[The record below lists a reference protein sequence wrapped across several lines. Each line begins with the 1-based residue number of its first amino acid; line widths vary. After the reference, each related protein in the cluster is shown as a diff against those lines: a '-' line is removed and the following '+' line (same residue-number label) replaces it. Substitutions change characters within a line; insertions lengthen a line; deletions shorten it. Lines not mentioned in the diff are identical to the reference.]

1 MKGYL
6 LDTCICVFLF
16 RNKFGIDEKLK
27 KISFSNCYISEITLA
42 ELRYGAYKS
51 NQTEKN
57 LVLIERFAE
66 KVNIVPF
73 SETIDFYAKE
83 KNRLNKQGTPIE
95 DFDLLIASA
104 AHCRELRLVT
114 DNLKHFKNINGIE
127 IENWVERS

>member
-1 MKGYL
+1 M
-6 LDTCICVFLF
+6 
-16 RNKFGIDEKLK
+16 
-27 KISFSNCYISEITLA
+27 A
-42 ELRYGAYKS
+42 
-51 NQTEKN
+51 
-57 LVLIERFAE
+57 LIERFAE

-104 AHCRELRLVT
+104 AYCRELRLIT

-127 IENWVERS
+127 IENWVERT

>member
-1 MKGYL
+1 MNGYL

-16 RNKFGIDEKLK
+16 RNKYNIEKRLNQIGYK
-27 KISFSNCYISEITLA
+27 DCYVSEVTLA

-51 NQTEKN
+51 DRTEQN
-57 LVLIERFAE
+57 LDLIERFSE

-73 SETIDFYAKE
+73 AETIDFYAKE

-104 AHCRELRLVT
+104 AYSRKLTLVT
-114 DNLKHFKNINGIE
+114 DNLKHFKNVQGIVVE
-127 IENWVERS
+127 TWVVR

>member
-1 MKGYL
+1 MNGYL

-16 RNKFGIDEKLK
+16 RNKYNIEKRLNQIGYK
-27 KISFSNCYISEITLA
+27 DCYVSEVTLA

-51 NQTEKN
+51 DRTEQN
-57 LVLIERFAE
+57 LDLIERFSE

-73 SETIDFYAKE
+73 AETIDFYAKE

-104 AHCRELRLVT
+104 ASSRKLTLVT
-114 DNLKHFKNINGIE
+114 DNLKHFKNVQGIVV
-127 IENWVERS
+127 ENWVAR

>member
-1 MKGYL
+1 MNGYL

-16 RNKFGIDEKLK
+16 RNKYDIAKRLNQIGYKD
-27 KISFSNCYISEITLA
+27 CYVSEVTLA

-51 NQTEKN
+51 DRTEQN
-57 LVLIERFAE
+57 LDLIERFSE

-73 SETIDFYAKE
+73 AETIDFYAKE

-104 AHCRELRLVT
+104 ASVRKLTLVT
-114 DNLKHFKNINGIE
+114 DNLKHFKNVQGIV
-127 IENWVERS
+127 IENWVAR

>member
-1 MKGYL
+1 MNGYL

-16 RNKFGIDEKLK
+16 RNKYNIEKRLNQIGYK
-27 KISFSNCYISEITLA
+27 DCYVSEVTLA

-51 NQTEKN
+51 DRTEQN
-57 LVLIERFAE
+57 LDLIERFSE

-73 SETIDFYAKE
+73 VETIDFYAKE

-104 AHCRELRLVT
+104 AVARKLTLVT
-114 DNLKHFKNINGIE
+114 DNLKHFKNVQGIVV
-127 IENWVERS
+127 ENWVVR

>member
-1 MKGYL
+1 MNGYL

-16 RNKFGIDEKLK
+16 RNKYNIEKRLNQIGYK
-27 KISFSNCYISEITLA
+27 DCYVSEVTLA

-51 NQTEKN
+51 DRTEQN
-57 LVLIERFAE
+57 LDLIERFSE

-73 SETIDFYAKE
+73 AETIDFYAKE

-104 AHCRELRLVT
+104 ASSRKLTLVT
-114 DNLKHFKNINGIE
+114 DNLKHFKNVQGIVV
-127 IENWVERS
+127 ENWIVR

>member
-1 MKGYL
+1 MNGYL

-16 RNKFGIDEKLK
+16 RNKYNIEKRLNQIGYK
-27 KISFSNCYISEITLA
+27 DCYVSEVTLA

-51 NQTEKN
+51 DRTEQN
-57 LVLIERFAE
+57 LDLIERFSE

-73 SETIDFYAKE
+73 AETIDFYAKE

-104 AHCRELRLVT
+104 AYSRKLTLVT
-114 DNLKHFKNINGIE
+114 DNLKHFKNVQGIVV
-127 IENWVERS
+127 ENWVVR

>member
-1 MKGYL
+1 MNGYL

-16 RNKFGIDEKLK
+16 RNKFDIEKKLNQ
-27 KISFSNCYISEITLA
+27 IGFSDCYVSEVTLA

-51 NQTEKN
+51 NRTEHN
-57 LVLIERFAE
+57 LDLIERFAE

-73 SETIDFYAKE
+73 AETIDFYANE

-104 AHCRELRLVT
+104 AYVRNLKLVT
-114 DNLKHFKNINGIE
+114 DNLKHFKNVQGLVV
-127 IENWVERS
+127 ENWVER